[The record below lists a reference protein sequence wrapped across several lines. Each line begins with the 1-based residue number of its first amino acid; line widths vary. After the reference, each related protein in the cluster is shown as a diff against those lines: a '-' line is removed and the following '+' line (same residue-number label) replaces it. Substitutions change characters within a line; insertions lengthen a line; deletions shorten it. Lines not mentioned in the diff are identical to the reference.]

1 MRKRRTRAGCAK
13 TAARRRLPSP
23 LRRGP
28 TRCRRP
34 RPAGRPP
41 PRPPRQPRRRGPAVE
56 PDLAY
61 GAYQRGYF
69 LTAFA
74 EATRRVDEK
83 GDPHA
88 MTLLGELFSSG
99 VGIPQNDTKA
109 VEWYRLAAGRGD
121 RDAMFA
127 LAYST

>member
-1 MRKRRTRAGCAK
+1 M
-13 TAARRRLPSP
+13 
-23 LRRGP
+23 
-28 TRCRRP
+28 
-34 RPAGRPP
+34 
-41 PRPPRQPRRRGPAVE
+41 E

-83 GDPHA
+83 GDPRA
-88 MTLLGELFSSG
+88 MTLLGELYSSG
-99 VGIPQNDTKA
+99 IGIPQDDAKA

-127 LAYST
+127 LALFNMTGRGGLRDRDRGGAPVRRGRQARPRGGGL